1 MLRINRYADRQPGK
15 AEAQRLPKLV
25 LAYDLRQKSRLRA
38 TLSDGTDAALFLPR
52 GTILRD
58 GDILQADDGTL
69 IRVESS
75 PQKVLVITAERTD
88 ELIKAA
94 YHLGNRHAPVE
105 FGKENL
111 KLEFDPVLKEML
123 LQLGVQVTEK
133 LAPFHPEK
141 GAYGGGHRHGH
152 DETFVEDHALATQL
166 FREHSEDDKP
176 GDAHR
181 PQRHSHDGFGAH
193 EHS

>member
-1 MLRINRYADRQPGK
+1 MLRIDRYADRQPSR
-15 AEAQRLPKLV
+15 AEAEKLPKLV
-25 LAYDLRQKSRLRA
+25 LAYELRQKSRLRVS
-38 TLSDGTDAALFLPR
+38 LSDGTDAALFLPP

-58 GDILQADDGTL
+58 GDILQAEDGTF

-75 PQKVLVITAERTD
+75 PQKVLVITADRTD
-88 ELIKAA
+88 DLIKAA

-105 FGKENL
+105 LGKDYL
-111 KLEFDPVLKEML
+111 KLECDPVLKEML
-123 LQLGVQVTEK
+123 LRLGVQVKEDF
-133 LAPFHPEK
+133 APFHPER

-152 DETFVEDHALATQL
+152 DETFAEDHALAADL
-166 FREHSEDDKP
+166 FREHYEDHKP

-181 PQRHSHDGFGAH
+181 PHRHSQDDACPH

>member
-1 MLRINRYADRQPGK
+1 MLRIDRYADRQPGK
-15 AEAQRLPKLV
+15 AEAERLPKLV
-25 LAYDLRQKSRLRA
+25 LAYELRQKSRLRA

-58 GDILQADDGTL
+58 GDILQADNGML

-75 PQKVLVITAERTD
+75 PQKVLLVTAEQTE

-105 FGKENL
+105 FGKEHL

-123 LQLGVQVTEK
+123 LQLGVQVTEEF
-133 LAPFHPEK
+133 APFHPER

-152 DETFVEDHALATQL
+152 DETFAEDHALAAQRSIAATTDDQKETANE
-166 FREHSEDDKP
+166 RE
-176 GDAHR
+176 
-181 PQRHSHDGFGAH
+181 
-193 EHS
+193 